1 MTARAASAQ
10 RVAKLPAEPDQ
21 TASLVHLRGRC
32 AAVEERVRSAV
43 DRRRATD
50 ENPDDAFRGLYISD
64 EHVDRLLAGAQHAG
78 EPAGG
83 ELLARIEAAADEA
96 AAAGDEL
103 RLRRLAE
110 AFGLEPVD
118 TEMLLVALMPDLDAR
133 FERLYAYLHDD
144 VTRRRASVGLA
155 LELAAP
161 RLAPAEARH
170 RLTGTGPLVVGG
182 LVAIED
188 AERPF
193 LTRALRVPDRVALHL
208 LGDDHSDP
216 ALAVLLAEPHPC
228 RTGDPEALARA
239 ILEGASLVHLREPGG
254 AAGRS
259 LAAAALARAGMPVL
273 ALDLAPL
280 SPGDD
285 AGALVRVALREARLR
300 SAGLVAGP
308 VDRLAELD
316 RAALRALADARWT
329 ILLTGES
336 AWDPSWAR
344 TVPLS
349 VELSPPGGAERA
361 AMWRDV
367 LNADMD
373 GLEASRATAQFR
385 MGPEAVARAAEAARL
400 SAVLAGRDLSV
411 ADLRSGALA
420 QNASGLER
428 LARRIHPR
436 VKWDDLVLPPAT
448 VAHLREIADRAAH
461 RDLVHEEW
469 QMGGG
474 KGSQGVTALFV
485 GESGTGKTMGAEV
498 LAHELGLDLYAI
510 DLATVV
516 DKYVGETEK
525 NLDRVF
531 EAAGHVNCVLFFDE
545 ADALFGKRSDVKDAH
560 DRYANVETAYLLQ
573 RMETFEGIAILATN
587 LRANIDEAF
596 ARRLD
601 AIVDFPVPEEEH
613 RRELWER
620 CLGPRAP
627 RAEDLDLDFLA
638 HSFELSGGNIRNV
651 TLAAAFLAAAEARP
665 VSMADLIRSTGREYR
680 KLGRLVTESEFG
692 PHTHLVAPEGAR

>member
-1 MTARAASAQ
+1 MTGRSCLEPCVCPIESPCTCSGTITPTPPS
-10 RVAKLPAEPDQ
+10 RRSSPSRTPAEPAIPMPSPGRSLQ
-21 TASLVHLRGRC
+21 ARASSTC
-32 AAVEERVRSAV
+32 ASR
-43 DRRRATD
+43 
-50 ENPDDAFRGLYISD
+50 
-64 EHVDRLLAGAQHAG
+64 
-78 EPAGG
+78 
-83 ELLARIEAAADEA
+83 AAAPA
-96 AAAGDEL
+96 A
-103 RLRRLAE
+103 RLPPQRSHA
-110 AFGLEPVD
+110 
-118 TEMLLVALMPDLDAR
+118 
-133 FERLYAYLHDD
+133 
-144 VTRRRASVGLA
+144 
-155 LELAAP
+155 
-161 RLAPAEARH
+161 
-170 RLTGTGPLVVGG
+170 
-182 LVAIED
+182 
-188 AERPF
+188 
-193 LTRALRVPDRVALHL
+193 
-208 LGDDHSDP
+208 P
-216 ALAVLLAEPHPC
+216 ALA
-228 RTGDPEALARA
+228 
-239 ILEGASLVHLREPGG
+239 
-254 AAGRS
+254 
-259 LAAAALARAGMPVL
+259 VL

-280 SPGDD
+280 ASGDD

-300 SAGLVAGP
+300 NAGLVAGP

-329 ILLTGES
+329 IVLTGES
-336 AWDPSWAR
+336 AWDPSWSR

-349 VELSPPGGAERA
+349 VELSPPSGAERA
-361 AMWRDV
+361 AMWHDT
-367 LNADMD
+367 LSADLD
-373 GLEASRATAQFR
+373 GVEASRATAQFR

-411 ADLRSGALA
+411 TDLRSGALA

-436 VKWDDLVLPPAT
+436 VKWADLVLPEAT

-498 LAHELGLDLYAI
+498 LSHELGLDLYAI

-587 LRANIDEAF
+587 LRANIDDAF

-601 AIVDFPVPEEEH
+601 ALVEFPVPEEEH

-620 CLGPRAP
+620 CLGPHAP

-638 HSFELSGGNIRNV
+638 RAFELTGGNIRNV
-651 TLAAAFLAAAEARP
+651 TLAAAFLAAAEGRP
-665 VSMADLIRSTGREYR
+665 VSMADLIRGTGREYR

-692 PHTHLVAPEGAR
+692 SHTYLVAAEAAR

>member
-1 MTARAASAQ
+1 M
-10 RVAKLPAEPDQ
+10 
-21 TASLVHLRGRC
+21 
-32 AAVEERVRSAV
+32 RSAV
-43 DRRRATD
+43 ARRRATD

-64 EHVDRLLAGAQHAG
+64 EHIDRLLADAQHDA

-96 AAAGDEL
+96 AAKGGEL

-110 AFGLEPVD
+110 AFRLEPVD
-118 TEMLLVALMPDLDAR
+118 TELLLVALMPDLDAR
-133 FERLYAYLHDD
+133 FELLYAYLHDD
-144 VTRRRASVGLA
+144 VTRRRASIGLA

-170 RLTGTGPLVVGG
+170 RVTGTASLLVGG
-182 LVAIED
+182 LVVVED
-188 AERPF
+188 ADRPF
-193 LTRALRVPDRVALHL
+193 LSRGLRVPDRVALHL
-208 LGDDHSDP
+208 LGDDHADP
-216 ALAVLLAEPHPC
+216 TLAALLCEPHPC

-239 ILEGASLVHLREPGG
+239 ILAGANLVHLREPGG
-254 AAGRS
+254 AAGHS
-259 LAAAALARAGMPVL
+259 LAAAALARAGQAVL

-300 SAGLVAGP
+300 DAGLVAGP

-316 RAALRALADARWT
+316 RAALRALADAHWT

-349 VELSPPGGAERA
+349 VELSPPGGTERA
-361 AMWRDV
+361 AMWHDA
-367 LNADMD
+367 LGADID
-373 GLEASRATAQFR
+373 GVEASRATAQFR

-411 ADLRSGALA
+411 TDLRSGALA

-436 VKWDDLVLPPAT
+436 VEWADLVLPEAT

-474 KGSQGVTALFV
+474 KGSHGVTALFV

-516 DKYVGETEK
+516 DKYIGETEK

-573 RMETFEGIAILATN
+573 RMETFEGIAVLATN
-587 LRANIDEAF
+587 LRANIDDAF

-601 AIVDFPVPEEEH
+601 ALVEFPVPEEEH

-620 CLGPRAP
+620 CLGPHAP

-638 HSFELSGGNIRNV
+638 RSFELTGGNIRNV
-651 TLAAAFLAAAEARP
+651 TLAAAFLAAAEGRP
-665 VSMADLIRSTGREYR
+665 ISMADLIRGTGREYR

-692 PHTHLVAPEGAR
+692 SHTHLVAAETAR